1 MKIKSFFKKTA
12 TSDEYKNFLKPNI
25 NPYNF
30 IINKFKLKKED
41 IIVFFEDSLSNLETA
56 KKQFNWITVY
66 INDSVNKRYS
76 FVDFTFRTIEE
87 AINKLSKKRI
97 LDYKHKNNLLL

>member
-1 MKIKSFFKKTA
+1 M
-12 TSDEYKNFLKPNI
+12 
-25 NPYNF
+25 
-30 IINKFKLKKED
+30 KKED